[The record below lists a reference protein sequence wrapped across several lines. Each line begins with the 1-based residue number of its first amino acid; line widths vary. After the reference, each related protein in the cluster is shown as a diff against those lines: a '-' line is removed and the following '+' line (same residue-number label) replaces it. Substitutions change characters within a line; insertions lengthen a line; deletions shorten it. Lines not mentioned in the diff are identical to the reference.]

1 MIDKII
7 IPILHLIDPE
17 KAHDLT
23 IKVLKYGLLT
33 RMHDKPMRELT
44 QTVCGIKFPNPV
56 GLAAGFDKN
65 AETMDAMLGFNFGFV
80 EIGTVTPLPQEGNEK
95 PRVFRDK
102 GSKHVINRMGFP
114 NLGADYFEGN
124 YQDFRQSGENF
135 NGIVGIN
142 VGKNKNQD
150 DDLADYVDLVHRFG
164 KQADYLTV
172 NISSPNTPGLR
183 DLQNPENLL
192 PFLKQLVIVRNARC
206 KTPLFVKF
214 APDLDDDQAKAI
226 AQCVLEAGVDGV
238 VLTNTTLDRP
248 STLPQSFANEKGGL
262 SGPIL
267 QNKSNHLISLFY
279 RETGGK
285 LPIIGVGGVDS
296 AAAAYEKIKAG
307 ASLVQL
313 YTALVYQ
320 GPFVVKKI
328 NDGLIELLEK
338 DGYSNIAQAIG
349 KDAK

>member
-1 MIDKII
+1 MLDKIAL
-7 IPILHLIDPE
+7 PLLHRMDPE

-23 IKVLKYGLLT
+23 IKVMRYGLLT
-33 RMHDKPMRELT
+33 KLHDKPARELM
-44 QTVCGIKFPNPV
+44 QTVNGIKFPNPV

-65 AETMDAMLGFNFGFV
+65 AEVMDAMFGFGFGFV
-80 EIGTVTPLPQEGNEK
+80 EIGTVTPLPQTGNDK

-114 NLGADYFEGN
+114 NRGADEFEAN

-142 VGKNKNQD
+142 VGKNKDQTD
-150 DDLADYVDLVHRFG
+150 ALADYIDLVHRFG

-183 DLQNPENLL
+183 DLQNPEELL

-214 APDLDDDQAKAI
+214 APDLNDDQAKAM
-226 AQCVLEAGVDGV
+226 ARCVTEAGIDGII
-238 VLTNTTLDRP
+238 LTNTTLERP
-248 STLPQSFANEKGGL
+248 SFLPKPFAAEQGGL
-262 SGPIL
+262 SGPVL
-267 QNKSNHLISLFY
+267 HNKSNHLISLFY
-279 RETGGK
+279 RETEGK
-285 LPIIGVGGVDS
+285 ITIIGVGGVDS
-296 AAAAYEKIKAG
+296 AKAAYDKIKAG

-313 YTALVYQ
+313 YTALIYQ
-320 GPFVVKKI
+320 GASVVKKI
-328 NDGLIELLEK
+328 NEGLIDLMNK
-338 DGYSNIAQAIG
+338 DGYTNISQAIG
-349 KDAK
+349 KDAA